1 MIIWIQILP
10 CPAAEIGKLWVPEIA
25 LIYLRDLFLS
35 IGLKAATNNV
45 SFKCKFLYKLL
56 FYVHLTNKMIVFFG
70 FGLFKQTSLQF
81 LQQIYVKNVHP
92 VYGAGSQTHDLWNV
106 ILFP

>member
-10 CPAAEIGKLWVPEIA
+10 CPAAEIGKPWVPEIA

-56 FYVHLTNKMIVFFG
+56 FYVHLTNKMIVFF
-70 FGLFKQTSLQF
+70 
-81 LQQIYVKNVHP
+81 Y
-92 VYGAGSQTHDLWNV
+92 
-106 ILFP
+106 